1 MVAYILAQI
10 DVSDPEAY
18 KAYTAETPG
27 VVQKFG
33 GRFIVRG
40 GDPEALEGELPA
52 PRVVLIEF
60 PDKATIKRFYASA
73 EYQKI
78 LPLRLACSTGRVTIL
93 EGA

>member
-1 MVAYILAQI
+1 MVAYLLAQI
-10 DVSDPEAY
+10 DVADPEAY
-18 KAYTAETPG
+18 KLYTAETPR
-27 VVQKFG
+27 VIQQFG

-40 GDPEALEGELPA
+40 GNPEALEGDLPA
-52 PRVVLIEF
+52 KRVVLIEF
-60 PDKATIKRFYASA
+60 PDKAAVKRFYASA